1 MIATEGEKGGATQHT
16 MDEKRNLILIKGENK
31 TWQIERCHYDPKD
44 QRYHVT
50 FDNGKTYPY
59 GYSSVQW
66 LKDPEVLNPLLYQIS
81 TTGTPYGNIQ
91 GIYVFRGNDEWWH
104 LVFEGDRKH
113 TYRRSELKISKS
125 CLDNNRAQSK
135 LHYLRDIAGINE
147 LKNDDGEV
155 LLKKQYERL
164 SFVGED
170 SALAAYLYPE
180 KYKIKSIKAGPLI
193 FPFGGNASQ
202 FKAVV
207 NALSKQM
214 SVIQGPPGTGKT
226 QTILNIIANL
236 LIRGKTIQVVS
247 NNNSATQNVL
257 DKLASPK
264 YNMGFLVATLGKRE
278 NKQAFIDGQT
288 GLYPYMEDWK
298 RTPADLFALQT
309 KVAELSKEVAEHFAK
324 QERLAV
330 AKQELDALEVETQ
343 YFGQFCE
350 DTKLVHPTKKPR
362 KSLRSEQVLRTLQE
376 CEQLSEKEQPFSLWH
391 KLKSSVLYGIYE
403 WKFHDNDIGSIIT
416 YLQSLFYTT
425 KRTELRN
432 EIASLQESLAQVDAK
447 QKMDMLTKQSMEY
460 LKAVLYNRYGG
471 KVVRPRFAMDAIWK
485 QPFEIL
491 KEYPII
497 LSTTFSSRSCL
508 KDAAYDYLIM
518 DEASQVDLATGALA
532 LASAKNA
539 VIVGDLKQLPNVI
552 PEDQRKLSEAVFQSY
567 QLPEGYNYA
576 DNSFLKSICTVIPD
590 VPQTLLREHYRC
602 HPKIIGF
609 CNQKFYQ
616 NQLVIMTE
624 DHDESDTLCV
634 FRTVEGQHHRRH
646 INQRQIDVTMS
657 EVLPWLEGTAPE
669 DIGIIAPYR
678 AQVKEFA
685 KATQGKGVE
694 VDTVHKFQGRE
705 KDAIVITTVDD
716 EVTDFSDDPYLL
728 NVAISRAKK
737 KLCLVVSGNEQPA
750 DSNIKDLVAY
760 IEYHN
765 FDVVDSELYS
775 VFDLLYQQYTQQRM
789 EFLQKHKRISEYDS
803 ENLMYAAICDMLRG
817 MPELPLNVIC
827 HQKVRLLIRDHN
839 KMTEEERRYVTH
851 PNTHVDFLIY
861 NRITKMPVLAIEVDG
876 FHYHKEGTRQAERDR
891 MKDEIFAKYGIPLLR
906 LPTNGSGEIRRIKEI
921 IYPAEIK

>member
-1 MIATEGEKGGATQHT
+1 
-16 MDEKRNLILIKGENK
+16 MDERNNLILIKGENK
-31 TWQIERCHYDPKD
+31 TWQIQKCIYNRQT
-44 QRYHVT
+44 QRYDVT
-50 FDNGKTYPY
+50 YDNGKTYPY
-59 GYSSVQW
+59 GYTSVQW
-66 LKDPEVLNPLLYQIS
+66 LKDPEILSPALYRIAIDGKELRGI
-81 TTGTPYGNIQ
+81 TA
-91 GIYVFRGNDEWWH
+91 IYVFKSPSEWWH
-104 LVFEGDRKH
+104 LTFENGAGRTFH
-113 TYRRSELKISKS
+113 RSNLQVEKS
-125 CLDNNRAQSK
+125 CLDNQRAQSK
-135 LHYLRDIAGINE
+135 LNYLQNIAGINE

-155 LLKKQYERL
+155 LLKKQYEKL

-170 SALAAYLYPE
+170 SALATYLYPE
-180 KYKIKSIKAGPLI
+180 KHKIKTFQPDQLI

-202 FKAVV
+202 FRAVE
-207 NALSKQM
+207 NALGKQM

-257 DKLASPK
+257 EKLASPK
-264 YNMGFLVATLGKRE
+264 YNMGFLVATLGKRD
-278 NKQAFIDGQT
+278 NKKAFIDGQT
-288 GLYPYMEDWK
+288 GLYPNMEGWQ
-298 RTPADLFALQT
+298 RSLTDLTALQT
-309 KVAELSKEVAEHFAK
+309 SVAELSKDVAEHFTK

-330 AKQELDALEVETQ
+330 AKQELAALDVEAQ
-343 YFGQFCE
+343 YFIQFCK
-350 DTKLVHPTKKPR
+350 DTKPIQPTKKPR
-362 KSLRSEQVLRTLQE
+362 KKLRSEKVLQILQE
-376 CEQLSEKEQPFSLWH
+376 CELLSEKNQQFSLWH
-391 KLKSSVLYGIYE
+391 KFKSSVLYGIYE
-403 WKFHDNDIGSIIT
+403 WKFHKNDISSIVT

-425 KRTELRN
+425 KRTELIN
-432 EIASLQESLAQVDAK
+432 EIESLQEALVQVDAK

-471 KVVRPRFAMDAIWK
+471 KSARPLFSMDDIWRR
-485 QPFEIL
+485 PSEIL

-508 KDAAYDYLIM
+508 KNAGYDYLIM

-552 PEDQRKLSEAVFQSY
+552 PENQRKLSEAVFRSY
-567 QLPEGYNYA
+567 HLPAGYNYA
-576 DNSFLKSICTVIPD
+576 DNSFLKSICTVIPY

-616 NQLVIMTE
+616 DQLVIMTE
-624 DHDESDTLCV
+624 DHDEPDTLCV
-634 FRTVEGQHHRRH
+634 FRTTEGQHQRGH
-646 INQRQIDVTMS
+646 INQRQIDVTMN
-657 EVLPWLEGTAPE
+657 EVLPRLEGTAPE
-669 DIGIIAPYR
+669 DIGIISPYR

-685 KATQGKGVE
+685 KATKGLGVE

-705 KDAIVITTVDD
+705 KDTIVIATVDD
-716 EVTDFSDDPYLL
+716 DVTDFSDDPYLL

-737 KLCLVVSGNEQPA
+737 KLCLVVSNNEQPV

-765 FDVVDSELYS
+765 FEVVESKIYS
-775 VFDLLYQQYTQQRM
+775 VFDLLYRQYTQQRL
-789 EFLQKHKRISEYDS
+789 EFLQKHKQVSEYDS
-803 ENLMYAAICDMLRG
+803 ENLMYAAISDMLQG
-817 MPELPLNVIC
+817 MPELSLSVIC
-827 HQKVRLLIRDHN
+827 HQKVRLLIRNHN
-839 KMTEEERRYVTH
+839 KLTDEERRYATH

-861 NRITKMPVLAIEVDG
+861 NRITKAPVLAIEVDG

-891 MKDEIFAKYGIPLLR
+891 MKDEIFSKYEIPLLR
-906 LPTNGSGEIRRIKEI
+906 LPTNGSNEIQIIKNTLCS
-921 IYPAEIK
+921 

>member
-1 MIATEGEKGGATQHT
+1 
-16 MDEKRNLILIKGENK
+16 MDQKRNLILIKGENK
-31 TWQIERCHYDPKD
+31 TQQVSECHYDPQD

-50 FDNGKTYPY
+50 YTNGKTYPY
-59 GYSSVQW
+59 AYNSVEW
-66 LKDPEVLNPLLYQIS
+66 LRNPDILNPALFQIS
-81 TTGTPYGNIQ
+81 TTGVAFNNIHA
-91 GIYVFRGNDEWWH
+91 IYVFHNTYEEWWH
-104 LVFEGDRKH
+104 IVFEGGVER
-113 TYRRSELKISKS
+113 TYRRSDLHISRS
-125 CLDNNRAQSK
+125 CLDDNQAQNK

-155 LLKKQYERL
+155 LLKKQYEKL
-164 SFVGED
+164 TFVGED
-170 SALAAYLYPE
+170 SALAAYLHPE
-180 KYKIKSIKAGPLI
+180 RIRIKSFSPGPLI

-202 FKAVV
+202 FKAVE

-236 LIRGKTIQVVS
+236 LVQGKTIQVVS

-257 DKLASPK
+257 EKLSSPK

-278 NKQAFIDGQT
+278 NKQAFIDNQI
-288 GLYPYMEDWK
+288 GLYPDMSPWK
-298 RTPADLFALQT
+298 RGPQELLTLKT
-309 KVAELSKEVAEHFAK
+309 KVQQLSHEVAECFSK

-330 AKQELDALEVETQ
+330 AKQELDALGVEAEYFDQ
-343 YFGQFCE
+343 YCT
-350 DTKLVHPTKKPR
+350 DTKLTIPNKKPR
-362 KSLRSEQVLRTLQE
+362 KGLRSETIMRILQD
-376 CEQLSEKEQPFSLWH
+376 CELHSEKDLPLSFWH
-391 KLKSSVLYGIYE
+391 KLKSSIFYGVYE
-403 WKFHDNDIGSIIT
+403 WKFHESDTVSIIT
-416 YLQSLFYTT
+416 YLQSLFYKT
-425 KRTELRN
+425 RRAELTN
-432 EIASLQESLAQVDAK
+432 EIAALQTFLSATNAK
-447 QKMDMLTKQSMEY
+447 EKMDQLTKLSMDY
-460 LKAVLYNRYGG
+460 LKAVLFNRYGG
-471 KVVRPRFAMDAIWK
+471 KPVRPKFEMDAIWK

-491 KEYPII
+491 KEYPVV

-508 KDAAYDYLIM
+508 KDATYDYLIM

-552 PEDQRKLSEAVFQSY
+552 PEDQRKLSDAVFQGY
-567 QLPEGYNYA
+567 RLPEGYNYA
-576 DNSFLKSICTVIPD
+576 DNSFLKSVCTVIPSI
-590 VPQTLLREHYRC
+590 PQTLLREHYRC

-624 DHDESDTLCV
+624 DHDEPDTLCV
-634 FRTVEGQHHRRH
+634 FRTTEGQHHRGH
-646 INQRQIDVTMS
+646 INQRQIDVTIS
-657 EVLPWLEGTAPE
+657 EVLPRLESTAAE

-685 KATQGKGVE
+685 KATQGTGVE

-750 DSNIKDLVAY
+750 DSNIKDLVDY
-760 IEYHN
+760 ISYHN
-765 FDVVDSELYS
+765 FDVVDSQLYS
-775 VFDLLYQQYTQQRM
+775 VFDLLYQQYTQQRI
-789 EFLQKHKRISEYDS
+789 EFLQKHKQISEYDS
-803 ENLMYAAICDMLRG
+803 ENLMYAAISDMLQT
-817 MPELPLNVIC
+817 MPELPFNVIC
-827 HQKVRLLIRDHN
+827 HQKVRLLIRDFE
-839 KMTEEERRYVTH
+839 KLTEEEFRYAVH
-851 PNTHVDFLIY
+851 PNTHIDFLIY
-861 NRITKMPVLAIEVDG
+861 NRITKAPVLAIEVDG

-891 MKDEIFAKYGIPLLR
+891 IKDEIFAKYGIPLLR
-906 LPTNGSGEIRRIKEI
+906 LPTNGSGEIQKIKDILSPTESVSSSTT
-921 IYPAEIK
+921 

>member
-1 MIATEGEKGGATQHT
+1 

-31 TWQIERCHYDPKD
+31 TRQIKRCYYDSQD
-44 QRYHVT
+44 QRYRVT
-50 FDNGKTYPY
+50 FDNDKTYPY
-59 GYSSVQW
+59 AFNSVEW
-66 LKDPEVLNPLLYQIS
+66 RKDPDALNPALYQIATMG
-81 TTGTPYGNIQ
+81 TTLNNIQ
-91 GIYVFRGNDEWWH
+91 AIFVFGGYEEWWH
-104 LVFEGDRKH
+104 IVFDNGAGR
-113 TYRRSELKISKS
+113 TYRKSELQISKN
-125 CLDNNRAQSK
+125 CLDNERAQNK

-155 LLKKQYERL
+155 LLKKQYEKL
-164 SFVGED
+164 AFVGED

-180 KYKIKSIKAGPLI
+180 KYPPKELPSGTLI

-202 FKAVV
+202 FKAVE

-257 DKLASPK
+257 EKLASPK

-278 NKQAFIDGQT
+278 NKQAFIEGQT
-288 GLYPYMEDWK
+288 GQYPNMTDWQK
-298 RTPADLFALQT
+298 TPQEQMKLKEQT
-309 KVAELSKEVAEHFAK
+309 EALSKEVAEHFGK
-324 QERLAV
+324 QERLAA
-330 AKQELDALEVETQ
+330 AKQELDALNVEAQ
-343 YFGQFCE
+343 YFDKFCE
-350 DTKLVHPTKKPR
+350 DVNLLQPAKKPR
-362 KSLRSEQVLRTLQE
+362 KGLRSEKVLRTLQD
-376 CEQLSEKEQPFSLWH
+376 CEQLSEEERPFSFRH

-403 WKFHDNDIGSIIT
+403 WKFHENEIGSIIT
-416 YLQSLFYTT
+416 YLQYLFYKT
-425 KRTELRN
+425 KRLELTD
-432 EIASLQESLAQVDAK
+432 EIALLQEELAKVDAK
-447 QKMDMLTKQSMEY
+447 QKMDQLTKLSMDY
-460 LKAVLYNRYGG
+460 LKAILFNRYSG
-471 KVVRPRFAMDAIWK
+471 KQMRPMFTMDAIWK
-485 QPFEIL
+485 RPFEIL

-508 KDAAYDYLIM
+508 KDATYDYLIM

-552 PEDQRKLSEAVFQSY
+552 PENQRKLSEAVFKSY
-567 QLPEGYNYA
+567 SLPEGYNYA
-576 DNSFLKSICTVIPD
+576 DNSFLKSVCTVIPD

-624 DHDESDTLCV
+624 DHDEPDTLCV
-634 FRTVEGQHHRRH
+634 FRTVEGQHHRGH
-646 INQRQIDVTMS
+646 INQRQIDVTVN
-657 EVLPWLEGTAPE
+657 EVLPRLGSTASE

-678 AQVKEFA
+678 AQVKEFI
-685 KATQGKGVE
+685 KATHGTGVE

-705 KDAIVITTVDD
+705 KDTIVITTVDD

-750 DSNIKDLVAY
+750 DSNIKDLVSY

-775 VFDLLYQQYTQQRM
+775 VFDLLYQQYTQQRLK
-789 EFLQKHKRISEYDS
+789 FLQKRKRISEYDS
-803 ENLMYAAICDMLRG
+803 ENLMYAAICDMLQT
-817 MPELPLNVIC
+817 MPELPLKVIC
-827 HQKVRLLIRDHN
+827 HQKVHQLLRNHE
-839 KMTEEERRYVTH
+839 KLTAEELRYATH

-861 NRITKMPVLAIEVDG
+861 NRITKLPVLAIEVDG

-891 MKDEIFAKYGIPLLR
+891 MKDEIFAKYEMPLLR
-906 LPTNGSGEIRRIKEI
+906 LPTNGSGEIQKIKTQLLQN
-921 IYPAEIK
+921 

>member
-1 MIATEGEKGGATQHT
+1 
-16 MDEKRNLILIKGENK
+16 MDERRNLILIKGENK
-31 TWQIERCHYDPKD
+31 TWQIKRCYYDPQS
-44 QRYHVT
+44 QRYQVT
-50 FDNGKTYPY
+50 FDNNRTYAY
-59 GYSSVQW
+59 AYNSVEW
-66 LKDPEVLNPLLYQIS
+66 RKDPEALNPALYQIA
-81 TTGTPYGNIQ
+81 TTGTTLNNIQ
-91 GIYVFRGNDEWWH
+91 AIFTFRGYEEWWH
-104 LVFEGDRKH
+104 IVFEGGAGR
-113 TYRRSELKISKS
+113 TYRKSELQISKS
-125 CLDNNRAQSK
+125 CLDNARAQSK

-155 LLKKQYERL
+155 LLKKQYEKL
-164 SFVGED
+164 TFVGED
-170 SALAAYLYPE
+170 SALATYLHPE
-180 KYKIKSIKAGPLI
+180 KYSVKSFNPGPLI

-202 FKAVV
+202 FKAVE

-257 DKLASPK
+257 EKLASPK

-278 NKQAFIDGQT
+278 NKQAFIDGQA
-288 GLYPYMEDWK
+288 GLYPDMTDWQK
-298 RTPADLFALQT
+298 TPQEQLKLKEQT
-309 KVAELSKEVAEHFAK
+309 EALSKEVAEHFGK

-330 AKQELDALEVETQ
+330 AKQELDALIVETQ
-343 YFGQFCE
+343 YFDQFCE
-350 DTKLVHPTKKPR
+350 EANLLQPVKKPR
-362 KSLRSEQVLRTLQE
+362 KGLHSEKVLHTLQE
-376 CEQLSEKEQPFSLWH
+376 CEQLSEKEQPFSFWH

-403 WKFHDNDIGSIIT
+403 WKFHENDIGSIIT
-416 YLQSLFYTT
+416 YLQYLFYKT
-425 KRTELRN
+425 KHAELTS
-432 EIASLQESLAQVDAK
+432 EIAFLQEEMAKVDAK
-447 QKMDMLTKQSMEY
+447 QKMDTLTRLSMDY
-460 LKAVLYNRYGG
+460 LKAILYNRYGN
-471 KVVRPRFAMDAIWK
+471 KQMRPRFVMDAIWK

-491 KEYPII
+491 KEYPVV

-508 KDAAYDYLIM
+508 KDATYDYLIM

-576 DNSFLKSICTVIPD
+576 DNSFLKSVCTVIPD

-616 NQLVIMTE
+616 NQLIIMTE
-624 DHDESDTLCV
+624 DHDEPDTLRV
-634 FRTVEGQHHRRH
+634 FRTVEGQHHRGH
-646 INQRQIDVTMS
+646 INQRQIDVTMN
-657 EVLPWLEGTAPE
+657 EVLPRLDGTDPE

-685 KATQGKGVE
+685 KATNGTAVE

-705 KDAIVITTVDD
+705 KDTIIITTVDD
-716 EVTDFSDDPYLL
+716 EVTDFSDNPYLL

-750 DSNIKDLVAY
+750 DSNIKDLVSY

-765 FDVVDSELYS
+765 FEVVDSELYS
-775 VFDLLYQQYTQQRM
+775 VFDLLYQQYTQQRID
-789 EFLQKHKRISEYDS
+789 FLQKHKRISAYDS
-803 ENLMYAAICDMLRG
+803 ENLMYAAICDMLQT
-817 MPELPLNVIC
+817 MPELPLNLIC
-827 HQKVRLLIRDHN
+827 HQKVRLLIRDYE
-839 KMTEEERRYVTH
+839 KLTDEERCYTAH

-876 FHYHKEGTRQAERDR
+876 FHYHREGTRQAERDR
-891 MKDEIFAKYGIPLLR
+891 MKDEIFAKYEIPLLR
-906 LPTNGSGEIRRIKEI
+906 LPTNGSGEIQKIKEQLLQS
-921 IYPAEIK
+921 

>member
-1 MIATEGEKGGATQHT
+1 

-31 TWQIERCHYDPKD
+31 TWQIKRCQYDPND

-59 GYSSVQW
+59 AYSSVEW
-66 LKDPEVLNPLLYQIS
+66 RKDPDALNPALYQIANM
-81 TTGTPYGNIQ
+81 GTAFNNIQ
-91 GIYVFRGNDEWWH
+91 AIFVFRGYEEWWH
-104 LVFEGDRKH
+104 IVFEGGKSR
-113 TYRRSELKISKS
+113 TYRRSELQISKS
-125 CLDNNRAQSK
+125 CLDSERAKSK
-135 LHYLRDIAGINE
+135 LDYLRNIAGINE

-170 SALAAYLYPE
+170 SALAAYLHSE
-180 KYKIKSIKAGPLI
+180 KYKIKSFNTGPLI

-202 FKAVV
+202 FKAVE
-207 NALSKQM
+207 NALTKQM

-257 DKLASPK
+257 EKLASPK

-288 GLYPYMEDWK
+288 GLYPPMEDWK
-298 RTPADLFALQT
+298 RAPTELFALQNR
-309 KVAELSKEVAEHFAK
+309 VAELSKEVAEHFAK

-343 YFGQFCE
+343 YFSQFCE
-350 DTKLVHPTKKPR
+350 DTKLVRPAKKPR
-362 KSLRSEQVLRTLQE
+362 KNLRSEKVLRTLQE

-391 KLKSSVLYGIYE
+391 KLKSSVVYGIYE
-403 WKFHDNDIGSIIT
+403 WKFHDNDISSIIT

-425 KRTELRN
+425 KRAELIS
-432 EIASLQESLAQVDAK
+432 EIASLKEALAQVDAK
-447 QKMDMLTKQSMEY
+447 QKMDLLTKQSMEY

-471 KVVRPRFAMDAIWK
+471 KVARPHFTMDAIWK

-508 KDAAYDYLIM
+508 KDASYDYLIM
-518 DEASQVDLATGALA
+518 DEASQVDVATGALA
-532 LASAKNA
+532 LASAKNV

-567 QLPEGYNYA
+567 RLPEGYNYA
-576 DNSFLKSICTVIPD
+576 DNSFLKSICTVISD

-616 NQLVIMTE
+616 DQLVIMTE
-624 DHDESDTLCV
+624 DHDEPDTLCV
-634 FRTVEGQHHRRH
+634 FRTAEGQHHRGH

-657 EVLPWLEGTAPE
+657 EVLPRLAETAPE

-685 KATQGKGVE
+685 KATNGTGVE

-775 VFDLLYQQYTQQRM
+775 VFDLLYQQYTQQRL

-803 ENLMYAAICDMLRG
+803 ENLMYAAILDMLRE

-827 HQKVRLLIRDHN
+827 HQKVRLLIRDHE
-839 KMTEEERRYVTH
+839 KLTDEERRYATH
-851 PNTHVDFLIY
+851 PNSHVDFLIY
-861 NRITKMPVLAIEVDG
+861 NRITKSPVLAIEVDG
-876 FHYHKEGTRQAERDR
+876 FHYHKEGTRQAERDH
-891 MKDEIFAKYGIPLLR
+891 MKDEIFAKYEIPLLR
-906 LPTNGSGEIRRIKEI
+906 LPTNGSGEIQRIKAMLCPVI
-921 IYPAEIK
+921 PQ

>member
-1 MIATEGEKGGATQHT
+1 
-16 MDEKRNLILIKGENK
+16 MDERRNLILIKGENK
-31 TWQIERCHYDPKD
+31 TWQIERCHYDPSEQK
-44 QRYHVT
+44 YHVT

-59 GYSSVQW
+59 GYASVQW
-66 LKDPEVLNPLLYQIS
+66 LKDPEVLNPSLYQIS
-81 TTGTPYGNIQ
+81 TTGTPFNNIQ
-91 GIYVFRGNDEWWH
+91 AIYVFLGSDEWWH
-104 LVFEGDRKH
+104 LVFEGNKKH
-113 TYRRSELKISKS
+113 TYRRNELNIAKS

-135 LHYLRDIAGINE
+135 LHYLRDIAAINK

-155 LLKKQYERL
+155 LLKKQYEKL
-164 SFVGED
+164 TFVGEH
-170 SALAAYLYPE
+170 SALAAYLHPE
-180 KYKIKSIKAGPLI
+180 NYKERAIETGPLI

-202 FKAVV
+202 FKAVE
-207 NALSKQM
+207 NAISKQM

-257 DKLASPK
+257 EKLASSK
-264 YNMGFLVATLGKRE
+264 YNMDFLVATLGKRE

-288 GLYPYMEDWK
+288 GLYPAMEDWK
-298 RTPADLFALQT
+298 RAPAELFTLQNR
-309 KVAELSKEVAEHFAK
+309 VAELSKEVAEHFAK

-343 YFGQFCE
+343 YFAQFCE
-350 DTKLVHPTKKPR
+350 DTKLVQPTKKPR
-362 KSLRSEQVLRTLQE
+362 KNLRSEKVLRTLRE

-391 KLKSSVLYGIYE
+391 KLKNSMLYGICE
-403 WKFHDNDIGSIIT
+403 WKFHNNDIGSIIT

-425 KRTELRN
+425 KRAELVS
-432 EIASLQESLAQVDAK
+432 EIASLKETLAQVDAK
-447 QKMDMLTKQSMEY
+447 QKMELLTKQSMEY
-460 LKAVLYNRYGG
+460 LKAVLYTRYGG
-471 KVVRPRFAMDAIWK
+471 RASRPRFTMDAIWK

-508 KDAAYDYLIM
+508 KDASYDYLIM
-518 DEASQVDLATGALA
+518 DEASQVDIATGALA

-552 PEDQRKLSEAVFQSY
+552 PEDQRKQSEAVFQSY
-567 QLPEGYNYA
+567 SLPEGYNYA
-576 DNSFLKSICTVIPD
+576 DNSFLKSICAVIPD

-616 NQLVIMTE
+616 DQLVIMTE
-624 DHDESDTLCV
+624 DHGEPDTLCV
-634 FRTVEGQHHRRH
+634 FRTVEGQHHRGH

-657 EVLPWLEGTAPE
+657 EVLPRLAETAPE

-685 KATQGKGVE
+685 KVTKGTGVE

-716 EVTDFSDDPYLL
+716 DITDFSDDPYLL

-775 VFDLLYQQYTQQRM
+775 VFDLLYQQYTQQRLD
-789 EFLQKHKRISEYDS
+789 FLQKHKQISEYDS
-803 ENLMYAAICDMLRG
+803 ENLMYAAISDMLQE

-827 HQKVRLLIRDHN
+827 HQKVRLLIRDYE
-839 KMTEEERRYVTH
+839 KLTDEERRYATH

-861 NRITKMPVLAIEVDG
+861 NRITKAPVLAIEVDG
-876 FHYHKEGTRQAERDR
+876 FHYHKEGTRQAKRDR
-891 MKDEIFAKYGIPLLR
+891 MKEVIFAKYEIPLLR
-906 LPTNGSGEIRRIKEI
+906 LPTNGSREIKKIKEFI
-921 IYPAEIK
+921 QTPIS

>member
-1 MIATEGEKGGATQHT
+1 MNER
-16 MDEKRNLILIKGENK
+16 RNLILIKGENK
-31 TWQIERCHYDPKD
+31 TWKVERCYYDPQD
-44 QRYHVT
+44 RRYHVT

-59 GYSSVQW
+59 AYNSVEW
-66 LKDPEVLNPLLYQIS
+66 RKDPEALNPTLYQIA
-81 TTGTPYGNIQ
+81 TTGTAFNNIQ
-91 GIYVFRGNDEWWH
+91 AIFVFRGYDEWWH
-104 LVFEGDRKH
+104 LVFEGGAGR
-113 TYRRSELKISKS
+113 TYRKSELQISKS
-125 CLDNNRAQSK
+125 CLDNARAQSK

-155 LLKKQYERL
+155 LLKKQYEKL

-170 SALAAYLYPE
+170 SALATYLHPETYPV
-180 KYKIKSIKAGPLI
+180 KAFSSGPLI

-202 FKAVV
+202 FRAVE

-236 LIRGKTIQVVS
+236 LVRGKTIQVVS

-264 YNMGFLVATLGKRE
+264 YNMDFLVATLGKRE

-288 GLYPYMEDWK
+288 GLYPDMTTWSKTAQELITLK
-298 RTPADLFALQT
+298 EQT
-309 KVAELSKEVAEHFAK
+309 ETLSKEVAEYFGK
-324 QERLAV
+324 QERFAV
-330 AKQELDALEVETQ
+330 AKQELDALEVEAQ
-343 YFGQFCE
+343 YFDQYCKE
-350 DTKLVHPTKKPR
+350 TDLIQPTKKPR
-362 KSLRSEQVLRTLQE
+362 KGLRSETILRVIQD
-376 CEQLSEKEQPFSLWH
+376 CEIHSEKELPLSFWH
-391 KLKSSVLYGIYE
+391 KLKSSIFYGIYE
-403 WKFHDNDIGSIIT
+403 WKYHENDMGSITT
-416 YLQSLFYTT
+416 YLQSLFYKT
-425 KRTELRN
+425 KRAELVN
-432 EIASLQESLAQVDAK
+432 EIQSLQDFLATMDAK
-447 QKMDMLTKQSMEY
+447 QKMDQLTKLSMDY
-460 LKAVLYNRYGG
+460 LKAILFIRYGS
-471 KVVRPRFAMDAIWK
+471 KQMRPMFTMDAIWK

-491 KEYPII
+491 KEYPIV

-508 KDAAYDYLIM
+508 KDATYDYLIM

-576 DNSFLKSICTVIPD
+576 DNSFLKSVCAVISN

-616 NQLVIMTE
+616 NQLVIMSE
-624 DHDESDTLCV
+624 DHGEPDTLCV
-634 FRTVEGQHHRRH
+634 FRTAEGQHHRRH
-646 INQRQIDVTMS
+646 INQRQIDVTML
-657 EVLPWLEGTAPE
+657 EVLPRQQDTLPE
-669 DIGIIAPYR
+669 NIGIIAPYR

-685 KATQGKGVE
+685 KATQGIGVE

-705 KDAIVITTVDD
+705 KDTIIITTVDN
-716 EVTDFSDDPYLL
+716 EITDFSDDPYLL

-765 FDVVDSELYS
+765 FEVVDSDLYS
-775 VFDLLYQQYTQQRM
+775 VFDLLYQQYTQQRL

-803 ENLMYAAICDMLRG
+803 ENLMYAAICEMLQE
-817 MPELPLNVIC
+817 MPDLPLNVIC
-827 HQKVRLLIRDHN
+827 HQKVRLLIRDFE
-839 KMTEEERRYVTH
+839 KLTEEEFRYATH

-861 NRITKMPVLAIEVDG
+861 NRITKAPVLAIEVDG
-876 FHYHKEGTRQAERDR
+876 FHYHQEGTRQAERDQL
-891 MKDEIFAKYGIPLLR
+891 KNEIFAKYEIPLLR
-906 LPTNGSGEIRRIKEI
+906 LPTNGSGEIQKIKDQLLRS
-921 IYPAEIK
+921 

>member
-1 MIATEGEKGGATQHT
+1 
-16 MDEKRNLILIKGENK
+16 MDERRNLILIKGENK
-31 TWQIERCHYDPKD
+31 TWQIERCYYDPKD
-44 QRYHVT
+44 QRYHVKFT
-50 FDNGKTYPY
+50 NNERIYPY
-59 GYSSVQW
+59 AYTSVQW
-66 LKDPEVLNPLLYQIS
+66 LKDPQVLNPSLYQIS

-91 GIYVFRGNDEWWH
+91 GIYVFRGSDEWWH
-104 LVFEGDRKH
+104 LEFEGSRRH
-113 TYRRSELKISKS
+113 TYRRNELKISRS
-125 CLDNNRAQSK
+125 CLDQTRAQSK

-155 LLKKQYERL
+155 MLKKQYERL
-164 SFVGED
+164 NFVGED
-170 SALAAYLYPE
+170 SALATYLHPE
-180 KYKIKSIKAGPLI
+180 RYKIKTYKHGPLI

-202 FKAVV
+202 FQAVE

-257 DKLASPK
+257 EKLASPQ
-264 YNMGFLVATLGKRE
+264 YGFDFLVATLGKRE

-288 GLYPYMEDWK
+288 GIYPRMPNWQRSPKDQQVLQAQVK
-298 RTPADLFALQT
+298 ALS
-309 KVAELSKEVAEHFAK
+309 AEVAEHFAL

-330 AKQELDALEVETQ
+330 AKQELDALEVESQ
-343 YFGQFCE
+343 YFDQFCE
-350 DTKLVHPTKKPR
+350 ETKVIQPRKKPR
-362 KSLRSEQVLRTLQE
+362 SNLQSSVVLRTLQE
-376 CEQLSEKEQPFSLWH
+376 CEMLSEHDQSFSLWH
-391 KLKSSVLYGIYE
+391 KLKSSIFYGIYE
-403 WKFHDNDIGSIIT
+403 WKFHQNDIGSIIS
-416 YLQSLFYTT
+416 YLQSLFYKT
-425 KRTELRN
+425 KREELQN
-432 EIASLQESLAQVDAK
+432 EIASLQEALAQADAK
-447 QKMDMLTKQSMEY
+447 QKMEALTKKSMEY
-460 LKAVLYNRYGG
+460 LKAVLYDRYGG
-471 KVVRPRFAMDAIWK
+471 KTMRPRFDMDAIWK
-485 QPFEIL
+485 KPFEIL
-491 KEYPII
+491 REYPII

-552 PEDQRKLSEAVFQSY
+552 PEEQRKLSEAVFRSY
-567 QLPEGYNYA
+567 RLPEGYNYA
-576 DNSFLKSICTVIPD
+576 DNSFLKSVCTVICD
-590 VPQTLLREHYRC
+590 IPQTLLREHYRC

-624 DHDESDTLCV
+624 DHEESDTLCV
-634 FRTVEGQHHRRH
+634 FRTVEGQHHRGH
-646 INQRQIDVTMS
+646 INQRQIEVTML
-657 EVLPWLEGTAPE
+657 EALPRLQDILPK

-678 AQVKEFA
+678 AQVTEFA
-685 KATQGKGVE
+685 KATYGTGVE

-737 KLCLVVSGNEQPA
+737 KLFLVVSGNEQPE

-765 FDVVDSELYS
+765 FDVVDSQLYS
-775 VFDLLYQQYTQQRM
+775 VFDLLYQQYTQQRIA
-789 EFLQKHKRISEYDS
+789 FLEKHKKISEYDS
-803 ENLMYAAICDMLRG
+803 ENLMYAAICDLLQG

-827 HQKVRLLIRDHN
+827 HQKVRQLIRN
-839 KMTEEERRYVTH
+839 QEKLTGEERRYANH

-861 NRITKMPVLAIEVDG
+861 NRITKKPILAIEVDG
-876 FHYHKEGTRQAERDR
+876 FHYHKEGTKQAERDQ
-891 MKDEIFAKYGIPLLR
+891 MKNEIFAKYEIPLLR
-906 LPTNGSGEIRRIKEI
+906 LPTNGSGEIQKIKEKLCT
-921 IYPAEIK
+921 ACFR

>member
-1 MIATEGEKGGATQHT
+1 

-44 QRYHVT
+44 QRFHVKFSNNEKIYH
-50 FDNGKTYPY
+50 Y

-66 LKDPEVLNPLLYQIS
+66 LKDPEVLNPFLYQIS
-81 TTGTPYGNIQ
+81 TTGTPFGHIQ
-91 GIYVFRGNDEWWH
+91 GIYVFRGSDEWWH
-104 LVFEGDRKH
+104 LTFEGNRKH
-113 TYRRSELKISKS
+113 TYNRSELKISKS
-125 CLDNNRAQSK
+125 CLNNEQAQNK

-155 LLKKQYERL
+155 LLKKQYEKL
-164 SFVGED
+164 TFVGED
-170 SALAAYLYPE
+170 SALATYLHPE
-180 KYKIKSIKAGPLI
+180 KHPIKSVETGPLI

-202 FKAVV
+202 FKAVE
-207 NALSKQM
+207 NALGKQM

-288 GLYPYMEDWK
+288 GLYPSMEDWK
-298 RTPADLFALQT
+298 RTDMERHALQT
-309 KVAELSKEVAEHFAK
+309 KVAELSREVAEHFGK
-324 QERLAV
+324 QERLAI
-330 AKQELDALEVETQ
+330 AKQELNALEVETQ

-350 DTKLVHPTKKPR
+350 EIKLIQPTRKPR
-362 KSLRSEQVLRTLQE
+362 RGLRSEKVLQTLQE
-376 CEQLSEKEQPFSLWH
+376 CEQLSEKEQKFSIWH
-391 KLKSSVLYGIYE
+391 KLKSSILYGIYE
-403 WKFHDNDIGSIIT
+403 WKFHNNEIGSIIT

-425 KRTELRN
+425 KRAELID
-432 EIASLQESLAQVDAK
+432 EIASLQEALEQVDAK
-447 QKMDMLTKQSMEY
+447 QKMDLLTKQSMEY
-460 LKAVLYNRYGG
+460 LKAVLYKRYGG
-471 KVVRPRFAMDAIWK
+471 KVARPRFTMDDIWK

-491 KEYPII
+491 KEYPVI

-532 LASAKNA
+532 LASVKNA

-567 QLPEGYNYA
+567 RLPDGYNYA
-576 DNSFLKSICTVIPD
+576 DNSFLKSICSVIPD
-590 VPQTLLREHYRC
+590 VPQNLLREHYRC

-624 DHDESDTLCV
+624 DHNEPDTLTV
-634 FRTVEGQHHRRH
+634 FRTVEGQHRRGH
-646 INQRQIDVTMS
+646 INQRQIDVTMN
-657 EVLPWLEGTAPE
+657 EVLPRLENIAPE

-678 AQVKEFA
+678 AQVREFA
-685 KATQGKGVE
+685 KATQANGVE

-705 KDAIVITTVDD
+705 KDTIIITTVDD

-750 DSNIKDLVAY
+750 DSNIKDLVSY

-765 FDVVDSELYS
+765 FNVVESELYS

-789 EFLQKHKRISEYDS
+789 DFLKKHKQISEYDS
-803 ENLMYAAICDMLRG
+803 ENLMYAAISDMLQG

-827 HQKVRLLIRDHN
+827 HQKVRLLIRDYE
-839 KMTEEERRYVTH
+839 KLTEEERRYATH

-861 NRITKMPVLAIEVDG
+861 NRITKTPVLAIEVDG

-891 MKDEIFAKYGIPLLR
+891 MKDEIFAKYEIPLLR
-906 LPTNGSGEIRRIKEI
+906 LPTNGSGEIQKIRGRLCI
-921 IYPAEIK
+921 ASS

>member
-1 MIATEGEKGGATQHT
+1 

-31 TWQIERCHYDPKD
+31 TWQIERCRYDPRD

-50 FDNGKTYPY
+50 FTNGKTYPY

-66 LKDPEVLNPLLYQIS
+66 LKNPEAVNPSLYQIS
-81 TTGTPYGNIQ
+81 TTGTPYGNIH
-91 GIYVFRGNDEWWH
+91 GIYVFRGSDEWWH
-104 LVFEGDRKH
+104 LIFEGGIER
-113 TYRRSELKISKS
+113 TYRRNELQISKT
-125 CLDNNRAQSK
+125 CLDNTRAQSK
-135 LHYLRDIAGINE
+135 LYYLRDIAGINE

-155 LLKKQYERL
+155 LLKKQYEKL
-164 SFVGED
+164 TFVGED
-170 SALAAYLYPE
+170 SALAAYLHPE
-180 KYKIKSIKAGPLI
+180 KHSVKSFNSGPLI

-202 FKAVV
+202 FKAVE
-207 NALSKQM
+207 NALSKQI

-236 LIRGKTIQVVS
+236 LVQGKTIQVVS

-257 DKLASPK
+257 EKLSSPK
-264 YNMGFLVATLGKRE
+264 YSMDFLVATLGKRE

-288 GLYPYMEDWK
+288 GLYPDMTSWK
-298 RTPADLFALQT
+298 RTPLELIKLKEQ
-309 KVAELSKEVAEHFAK
+309 AESLSKEVAEHFGK
-324 QERLAV
+324 QERLAI

-343 YFGQFCE
+343 YFDQYCKE
-350 DTKLVHPTKKPR
+350 ADLTQPTKKPR
-362 KSLRSEQVLRTLQE
+362 KGLRSETILRILQE
-376 CEQLSEKEQPFSLWH
+376 CEIHSEKELPLSFWH
-391 KLKSSVLYGIYE
+391 KLKSSIFYGVYE
-403 WKFHDNDIGSIIT
+403 WKYHENDMGNITT
-416 YLQSLFYTT
+416 YLQSLFYKT
-425 KRTELRN
+425 KHAELVG
-432 EIASLQESLAQVDAK
+432 EIHSLQEFLAAMDAK
-447 QKMDMLTKQSMEY
+447 QKMDQLTKLSMDY
-460 LKAVLYNRYGG
+460 LKAILYNRYGG
-471 KVVRPRFAMDAIWK
+471 RQRRPMFAMDAIWR

-491 KEYPII
+491 KEYPIV

-508 KDAAYDYLIM
+508 KDATYDYLIM

-552 PEDQRKLSEAVFQSY
+552 PENQRKLSEAVFQSY
-567 QLPEGYNYA
+567 RLPDGYNYA
-576 DNSFLKSICTVIPD
+576 DNSFLKSVCTVIPD

-624 DHDESDTLCV
+624 DRDEPDTLCV
-634 FRTVEGQHHRRH
+634 FRTAEGQHHRGH
-646 INQRQIDVTMS
+646 INQRQIDVTTN
-657 EVLPWLEGTAPE
+657 EVLPRLQDTAPE

-678 AQVKEFA
+678 AQVREFA
-685 KATQGKGVE
+685 KATNGTGVE

-705 KDAIVITTVDD
+705 KDTIIITTVDD

-750 DSNIKDLVAY
+750 DSNIKDLVSY

-775 VFDLLYQQYTQQRM
+775 VFDLLYQQYTQQRID
-789 EFLQKHKRISEYDS
+789 FLQKHKQISEYDS
-803 ENLMYAAICDMLRG
+803 ENLMYAAICDMLQE

-827 HQKVRLLIRDHN
+827 HQKVRLLIRDHE
-839 KMTEEERRYVTH
+839 KLTDEERRYAIH

-861 NRITKMPVLAIEVDG
+861 NRITKVPVLAIEVDG
-876 FHYHKEGTRQAERDR
+876 FHYHKEGTRQAERDQL
-891 MKDEIFAKYGIPLLR
+891 KNDIFAKYEIPLLR
-906 LPTNGSGEIRRIKEI
+906 LPTNGSGEIQKIK
-921 IYPAEIK
+921 AQLLRN